1 MKLEIKDLDKAL
13 TWIKSNT
20 NAVTIQIEV
29 LDNKLYI
36 KTVDKYEKM
45 VEITVHDTEM
55 AMMPLITSTD
65 RLR

>member
-1 MKLEIKDLDKAL
+1 MKVELKDLEKAL

-20 NAVTIQIEV
+20 NAITVRMDII
-29 LDNKLYI
+29 DNKLFI
-36 KTVDKYEKM
+36 KTTDKYEKQ
-45 VEITVHDTEM
+45 VEIQIHTSEV

>member
-1 MKLEIKDLDKAL
+1 MKVELKDLEKAL

-20 NAVTIQIEV
+20 NAITVRMEII
-29 LDNKLYI
+29 DNKLYI
-36 KTVDKYEKM
+36 KTTDKYEKI
-45 VEITVHDTEM
+45 VEIQIHCSEV